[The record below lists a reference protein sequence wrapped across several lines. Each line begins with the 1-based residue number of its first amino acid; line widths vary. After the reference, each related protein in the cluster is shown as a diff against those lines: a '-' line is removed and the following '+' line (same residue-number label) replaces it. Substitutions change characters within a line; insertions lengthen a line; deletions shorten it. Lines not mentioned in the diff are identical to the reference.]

1 MNLGNAARFDLS
13 LLPVTETEN
22 ALTYPGQEPEA
33 PWRQA
38 ARARIRRIRMA
49 KLTIEVVDGE
59 GRPLPGAEVK
69 VAMKRHAFP
78 FGTAV
83 TAQRLTGDRPDDEK
97 YRQVVRERFNR
108 VVFENDLKTTHW
120 FGRWG
125 KNYNRE
131 QVLAAL
137 DWLDGQGISA
147 RGHTLFWAEHKHML
161 TDDGMT
167 VREIKN
173 NVEARFRDRLA
184 VLAGRL
190 VEWDVHNHPVRFTE
204 ITARMGREAP
214 LDFWRLAREMDPRT
228 RLAINEGSSC
238 PSPTG

>member
-1 MNLGNAARFDLS
+1 M
-13 LLPVTETEN
+13 TETEN

-59 GRPLPGAEVK
+59 GGPSRRRGKGGDEAARLPVWDGRNRPA
-69 VAMKRHAFP
+69 AHR
-78 FGTAV
+78 
-83 TAQRLTGDRPDDEK
+83 DRPDDEK

-108 VVFENDLKTTHW
+108 VVFENDLKTPPW

-184 VLAGRL
+184 VLAGD
-190 VEWDVHNHPVRFTE
+190 WWSGTS
-204 ITARMGREAP
+204 TT
-214 LDFWRLAREMDPRT
+214 T
-228 RLAINEGSSC
+228 R
-238 PSPTG
+238 